1 MVCSVEVFELSKPKC
16 CFNPTPPP
24 TNNTHTKKK
33 ENLFWRLNAM
43 DHGVELP
50 IFLLLTNSVSFFNA
64 KLYDVVMF
72 NTIEVRLTKEFRFGS
87 ILQ

>member
-1 MVCSVEVFELSKPKC
+1 
-16 CFNPTPPP
+16 
-24 TNNTHTKKK
+24 
-33 ENLFWRLNAM
+33 M